1 MSTISLSIVYHR
13 PLLGM
18 LKILILLRLLT
29 SLELG
34 LFLPLLIPKFA
45 ESVGCSWDFVI
56 AVATAE
62 TRFPCS

>member
-1 MSTISLSIVYHR
+1 
-13 PLLGM
+13 M

-34 LFLPLLIPKFA
+34 LFLPLLIPKIA
-45 ESVGCSWDFVI
+45 EAVGCSWDFVI
-56 AVATAE
+56 PVATAE